1 MINENGTF
9 CDTLIIEFSVNA
21 DFSNSY
27 TRQYNGVVL
36 KISTIENLISAE
48 RDLQNESD
56 EHLHA
61 RITFTNM
68 DPEWG

>member
-1 MINENGTF
+1 MIEKNSTF
-9 CDTLIIEFSVNA
+9 CDTLTIEFSVNA
-21 DFSNSY
+21 DFSEAY
-27 TRQYNGVVL
+27 TRHYNGVVL